1 MQLFAHG
8 VKISLFTKIRVINLQ
23 LVWYLQ
29 FTILYKF
36 TRDITWPQIPS
47 DNQKKSVVCIDRVLF
62 FGNMDVRCHM
72 DRNL

>member
-47 DNQKKSVVCIDRVLF
+47 DYQKECSVTEYYF
-62 FGNMDVRCHM
+62 FWKYGRRCHM
-72 DRNL
+72 DPNL